1 MVGSLHAEDN
11 PFVGTWSANLAK
23 SNLLS
28 DYQYKPLTLQIAV
41 VFDTVTLASKFVS
54 TSGQEQSAADLLH
67 TDGKEHPGTLSP
79 GVLHTARWINSRT
92 LETRAKKDGKDV
104 DKAAAD
110 LKLPEKYKDYTM
122 DRLKAD
128 VTVIYSEL
136 K

>member
-1 MVGSLHAEDN
+1 VCGLFAVVKRKRASDRVDRKGATNMDSSNGGSGVEY
-11 PFVGTWSANLAK
+11 PKTLAK
-23 SNLLS
+23 AAAGIKGVESVIPGHS
-28 DYQYKPLTLQIAV
+28 PLMTWNDFKEYGDFMRELV
-41 VFDTVTLASKFVS
+41 
-54 TSGQEQSAADLLH
+54 SAA
-67 TDGKEHPGTLSP
+67 EQ
-79 GVLHTARWINSRT
+79 
-92 LETRAKKDGKDV
+92 AKKDGKDV